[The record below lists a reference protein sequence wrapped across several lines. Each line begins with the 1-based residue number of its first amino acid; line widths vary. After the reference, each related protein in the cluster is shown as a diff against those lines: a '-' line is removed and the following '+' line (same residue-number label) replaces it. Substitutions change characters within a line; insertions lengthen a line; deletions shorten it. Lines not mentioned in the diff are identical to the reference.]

1 MLIIKPEN
9 LIVGKKKERKRIEIN
24 KLVILNKPT
33 IVKKIEKKETKI
45 DKSTYLKDMLNK

>member
-33 IVKKIEKKETKI
+33 IVEKKETKI